1 MRFVSL
7 RFVSS
12 VSEHD
17 PRPARRETP
26 PAHGHPARDRP
37 ATRLRTRHRPR
48 GDRPG
53 PCPAGRRPL
62 SRLSPAPQPG
72 DAPPPDWARAG
83 IAALCAADP
92 DFARIEPAAGP
103 LPWRSRPRGFGGLA
117 RTILGQQISNQAA
130 GAIWRRFQALPGAL
144 EPAGLLRLTDGQFRA
159 AGLSRP
165 KVAHLRGLAEACL
178 AGTLRLE
185 ALPGMADDVAI
196 AHLSAQR
203 GLGPWTAQVHLIFA
217 EDRADIFPYADVAL
231 AAAAQHLKGMP
242 ERPGPKAL
250 LALSGAWAPW
260 RSVAARLLW
269 HHWRHVTG
277 RPAGEE
283 P

>member
-1 MRFVSL
+1 MPGL
-7 RFVSS
+7 N
-12 VSEHD
+12 
-17 PRPARRETP
+17 PQQP
-26 PAHGHPARDRP
+26 PA
-37 ATRLRTRHRPR
+37 
-48 GDRPG
+48 
-53 PCPAGRRPL
+53 
-62 SRLSPAPQPG
+62 
-72 DAPPPDWARAG
+72 WALEG
-83 IAALCAADP
+83 IAALCRLDA

-130 GAIWRRFQALPGAL
+130 GAIWRRFSALPGAL
-144 EPAGLLRLTDGQFRA
+144 EPAGLLQLTDEQFRA

-178 AGTLRLE
+178 AGTLQLE
-185 ALPGMADDVAI
+185 ALSGMADAVAI

-231 AAAAQHLKGMP
+231 AAAAQHLKGLP
-242 ERPGPKAL
+242 ARPGPKAL
-250 LALSGAWAPW
+250 LALSAAWSPW
-260 RSVAARLLW
+260 RSLAARLLW

-283 P
+283 A